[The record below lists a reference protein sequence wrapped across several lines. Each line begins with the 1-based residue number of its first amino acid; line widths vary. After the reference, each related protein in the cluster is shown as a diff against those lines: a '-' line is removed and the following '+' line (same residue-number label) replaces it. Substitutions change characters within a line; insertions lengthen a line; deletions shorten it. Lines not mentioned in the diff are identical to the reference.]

1 MAVGDA
7 GGMTLGGILK
17 DKNNTDPEEL
27 IQGQELLTELQ
38 QILAEL
44 NDREQR
50 VMRLRF
56 KLEGSENIMP
66 DEVAREL
73 KLSRERMRQ
82 IEVQAIKK
90 LRIIAQRRRLRD
102 MLNK

>member
-1 MAVGDA
+1 MSVGDA

-27 IQGQELLTELQ
+27 IHSQELLTELQ

-56 KLEGSENIMP
+56 RLDGN
-66 DEVAREL
+66 DNVLADDVDREL

-90 LRIIAQRRRLRD
+90 LRALAQRRRLRD
-102 MLNK
+102 MLSK